1 MEKIK
6 ELRRKLAIAEQNYKD
21 TRADAYLVEKH
32 QLEQE
37 IAMLE
42 SEVQE
47 AAPISH
53 DGEQSPLTE
62 PVGTEVAFQPPTNVD
77 ELPSAITRHI
87 VAVSGAD
94 IHGMDDRAIAI
105 EQRKLLYE
113 ARSFYDGQNDKDALE
128 RVESMIEK
136 ATAIIDGATST
147 DDDSEDGAQGSEGDS
162 KPVEATEPTPEAP
175 QTKEPTKNPQPQ
187 KKATSGQKKGGKGG
201 KK

>member
-42 SEVQE
+42 SEAQD
-47 AAPISH
+47 AAPVSQ
-53 DGEQSPLTE
+53 DGGQSPTTE
-62 PVGTEVAFQPPTNVD
+62 PVRTEVAFQPPTNVD
-77 ELPSAITRHI
+77 ELPSAITRYI

-147 DDDSEDGAQGSEGDS
+147 DDGPEDGAQGSEGDS

>member
-42 SEVQE
+42 SEAQD
-47 AAPISH
+47 AAPVSQ
-53 DGEQSPLTE
+53 DGGQSPTTE
-62 PVGTEVAFQPPTNVD
+62 PVGTEAAFQPPTNVD

-94 IHGMDDRAIAI
+94 IHGMDDRAIAT

-147 DDDSEDGAQGSEGDS
+147 DDDPEDGAQGSVGDS

-187 KKATSGQKKGGKGG
+187 KKATSGQKKRR
-201 KK
+201 

>member
-42 SEVQE
+42 SEAQD
-47 AAPISH
+47 AAPVSQ
-53 DGEQSPLTE
+53 DGGQSPTTE
-62 PVGTEVAFQPPTNVD
+62 PVRTEVAFQPPTNVD

-128 RVESMIEK
+128 RVDSMIGK
-136 ATAIIDGATST
+136 ATAIIDGTAPA
-147 DDDSEDGAQGSEGDS
+147 DGAREDNAQGSEGNA

-187 KKATSGQKKGGKGG
+187 KKATSGQKKSGKGG